1 MMLLVI
7 QILTAL
13 QKQDSYLWTYETI
26 CNFLS
31 ASSRLLHMTPLVL
44 QNTLGYDI
52 RPLNVYLPSEIS
64 AEPDLLFDASST
76 VDL

>member
-1 MMLLVI
+1 
-7 QILTAL
+7 
-13 QKQDSYLWTYETI
+13 
-26 CNFLS
+26 
-31 ASSRLLHMTPLVL
+31 MTPLVL